1 MSSSS
6 LAPAAGKK
14 KESSPSAD
22 TLEARC
28 LSVIAA
34 NIERYPPE
42 AFAIISEDSWD
53 SIVQER
59 NEKTRPSTGTGGL
72 DGSGRLLP
80 AVSAPFLLKVERLNP
95 HLADSA
101 VADRLA
107 WKDCVEYSFHSGSI
121 SRPPALQYPWPLLV
135 RKLTRSGEILMELL
149 SDDEQSDACRNQE
162 LFQRHVHALSESP
175 MNVSLLQA
183 SGIGKAVQKFVKA
196 CEKEKPETLNVD
208 TELPV
213 RGREPAGVKAAV
225 SPLAMLKETLQRWK
239 RMAANSGV
247 QTSSNDA
254 QGDQKDANINDQED
268 LRLAESCQSWRE
280 LYMVVKQREE
290 KRRAKQGERMREI
303 RQNLATG
310 RPKVIKVRAAKSRHD
325 SILDR
330 ADKKGGARF
339 GSSSAPPFA
348 AAGGNAKM
356 RALKKESRIATTLQK
371 SSARPEQKKKASF
384 GAAVAFATNSKPTKS
399 TKRRAGQ
406 QVVTMAGG
414 KRMKIPTTK
423 ASSQRRPPFPSR
435 R

>member
-1 MSSSS
+1 MASPSI
-6 LAPAAGKK
+6 APAAAKK
-14 KESSPSAD
+14 KKSSPPAD

-28 LSVIAA
+28 RSVIAA

-59 NEKTRPSTGTGGL
+59 NEKTRPSVGKGGL

-80 AVSAPFLLKVERLNP
+80 AVSAPFLLQVERLNP

-121 SRPPALQYPWPLLV
+121 SRPSALQYPWPLLV

-149 SDDEQSDACRNQE
+149 SAPDEQSDASRNQE

-183 SGIGKAVQKFVKA
+183 SGIGKAVKKCVKR
-196 CEKEKPETLNVD
+196 CEKGKPETLNVD
-208 TELPV
+208 KELPV
-213 RGREPAGVKAAV
+213 RGRHPASVKAAV

-247 QTSSNDA
+247 QTSSDDA
-254 QGDQKDANINDQED
+254 QGNQEDTSDQED
-268 LRLAESCQSWRE
+268 LVLAESCQSWRE
-280 LYMVVKQREE
+280 LYLVLKQREE
-290 KRRAKQGERMREI
+290 ERRAKQGERMRAI

-310 RPKVIKVRAAKSRHD
+310 RPKVVKVRAAKSRHD

-330 ADKKGGARF
+330 ADKKMSGARF
-339 GSSSAPPFA
+339 GSSSAPAFA

-384 GAAVAFATNSKPTKS
+384 GAAVAFATTTKS

-414 KRMKIPTTK
+414 KRMKIPARK
-423 ASSQRRPPFPSR
+423 ASHPPFPSR